1 MRMAVP
7 ADERTMI
14 SERVA
19 PGMLPRV
26 LNSFDMTIIFVRS
39 EERRVGKECRL

>member
-1 MRMAVP
+1 MAAAAP

-26 LNSFDMTIIFVRS
+26 LREVPTPIPTPA
-39 EERRVGKECRL
+39 G